1 MNAVAQLICTV
12 MLQKIARPSEA
23 ALQSAL
29 AARRMQPQAL
39 PPGRQP
45 SFESQLQPQ
54 MQPQYQSQLEYQ
66 QAEPELAGNYSQQAQ
81 QRPDVFQPQP
91 GPYDRQP
98 QPDAWLQQQQQQ
110 QWQAMQQ
117 QQQQQGQP
125 SYSQAQPQ
133 QQQQPEG
140 SQQAA
145 FSGQGGSRA
154 PVYGGS
160 PNKVEQQRRFAARAD
175 ATITEPRFDP
185 RRRKTGMLLPDQMA
199 PASNATASRTRIQPR
214 ASGPAAAPRLSYT
227 PQRSSAG
234 QSSQSSGSSQAAWP
248 EQQVRQGNVEQ
259 PSDVQPSWQFEG
271 SRRDT
276 EQSGNREVSHGIVLQ
291 MVDGVYSC

>member
-1 MNAVAQLICTV
+1 MSAAVV
-12 MLQKIARPSEA
+12 LQKIARPSEA

-45 SFESQLQPQ
+45 SYESQLQPQ

-98 QPDAWLQQQQQQ
+98 QPDAWPQQQQQ
-110 QWQAMQQ
+110 QWQSMQQQ
-117 QQQQQGQP
+117 QQQQQGQ
-125 SYSQAQPQ
+125 SSFSQG
-133 QQQQPEG
+133 QQQQPEAN
-140 SQQAA
+140 QQAA
-145 FSGQGGSRA
+145 LSGQGGTRP
-154 PVYGGS
+154 PVYASS

-185 RRRKTGMLLPDQMA
+185 RRRKTGMLSPNQMP
-199 PASNATASRTRIQPR
+199 PASNDSVVRSQPR
-214 ASGPAAAPRLSYT
+214 ASGAAAAPRLSYT
-227 PQRSSAG
+227 PQRSSAT
-234 QSSQSSGSSQAAWP
+234 QSSQSSSSSQAAGP
-248 EQQVRQGNVEQ
+248 DQQLRQGSVEQ
-259 PSDVQPSWQFEG
+259 PSSVQPSWQFEG
-271 SRRDT
+271 GRRDA
-276 EQSGNREVSHGIVLQ
+276 EQSGNREVSYIIFALVFAQKCAVLQ
-291 MVDGVYSC
+291 SCC